1 MKIVDL
7 RPGLQVL
14 HPQFGLG
21 DVKVLTEKTAE
32 VLFNEGRKTL
42 SEELVL
48 ELKPAE
54 PRARLE
60 GLEKP
65 LRDLIAEVVEAT
77 TQKLDLIVDKDE
89 FSPQLAP
96 RWAGGKVVLHPND
109 PSLATKEVELDV
121 FFRKIVLVR
130 DNLRV
135 LEQKINSHP
144 KLNDAERIELQYYI
158 TKSYGSLTTFN
169 LLFKEKEQTF

>member
-14 HPQFGLG
+14 DPQYGLG
-21 DVKVLTEKTAE
+21 EVKILTEKTAE

-42 SEELVL
+42 SEELVA

-54 PRARLE
+54 PRAKLE

-77 TQKLDLIVDKDE
+77 AEQLNLKIDADE

-96 RWAGGKVVLHPND
+96 RWVGGKVVLHPND
-109 PSLATKEVELDV
+109 ASLATKEVELEV
-121 FFRKIVLVR
+121 FFRKIVMVR

-135 LEQKINSHP
+135 LEQKINAHL